1 MDSTDGVARE
11 GGQDEATPRRTMKLV
26 VQTVNVFLVDDVG
39 HRLELAFDLGLP
51 TDDLGIEGR
60 TSWLTEVLD
69 MISNQPGGTTGSRR
83 DELTR
88 RTRGPK
94 QRRRDR
100 SVRLGWSLEWVA
112 VGTVDGDVDRCV
124 GCLRRQHQFLLHQGI
139 GLPGMQFGSIDLSYR
154 SDKLVS
160 IHETTRK

>member
-1 MDSTDGVARE
+1 
-11 GGQDEATPRRTMKLV
+11 
-26 VQTVNVFLVDDVG
+26 
-39 HRLELAFDLGLP
+39 
-51 TDDLGIEGR
+51 
-60 TSWLTEVLD
+60 
-69 MISNQPGGTTGSRR
+69 MISNQPGGTTGSRK
-83 DELTR
+83 DEPTR

-124 GCLRRQHQFLLHQGI
+124 GCLRRRHQFLLHQGI
-139 GLPGMQFGSIDLSYR
+139 GLPGMQVGSINLSYR

-160 IHETTRK
+160 IHETTRKSVTILLELQWR

>member
-1 MDSTDGVARE
+1 M
-11 GGQDEATPRRTMKLV
+11 V

-60 TSWLTEVLD
+60 TSWLAEVLD
-69 MISNQPGGTTGSRR
+69 M
-83 DELTR
+83 
-88 RTRGPK
+88 TRGPK

-100 SVRLGWSLEWVA
+100 SVRLGWSLKWVA

-124 GCLRRQHQFLLHQGI
+124 GCLRRRHQFLLHQGI
-139 GLPGMQFGSIDLSYR
+139 GLPRMQVGSIDLSYR

>member
-11 GGQDEATPRRTMKLV
+11 GGQDEATPRRAMKLV

-60 TSWLTEVLD
+60 RSWLTEVLD

-83 DELTR
+83 DEPTR

-100 SVRLGWSLEWVA
+100 SVRPGWSLEWVA
-112 VGTVDGDVDRCV
+112 VGTVDVDVDRCV
-124 GCLRRQHQFLLHQGI
+124 LLHQGI
-139 GLPGMQFGSIDLSYR
+139 GLPGMQVGSIDLSYR
-154 SDKLVS
+154 SNKLVS

>member
-11 GGQDEATPRRTMKLV
+11 GGQDEATPRRAMKLV
-26 VQTVNVFLVDDVG
+26 VQTFNVFLVDDVG

-60 TSWLTEVLD
+60 RSWLTEVLD

-83 DELTR
+83 DEPTR

-112 VGTVDGDVDRCV
+112 VGTVDEDVE
-124 GCLRRQHQFLLHQGI
+124 GCLRRRHQFLLLQGI
-139 GLPGMQFGSIDLSYR
+139 GLPGMQVGSIDLSYR